1 MRARQPK
8 QLLLAL
14 LGELVVDRI
23 DEPVRASVLLEV
35 LEGASITAPTARAML
50 DRMSR
55 RGMLERVRVGR
66 EIAFALSAD
75 TGDVLR
81 EAAARV
87 HARHPFAPNG
97 TGWTLVTFSVAEEQ
111 RTVRHRLRATLAWEG
126 FAPLRDGLWI
136 APGEVDLESALEPL
150 GDALAP
156 HAVTAFRAEDL
167 RAYPVSRSVREAWD
181 IDAIRAEH
189 DRFLETWEAPGAS
202 DGTTT
207 AVSALVCLVADWLAL
222 LRRSALRTL
231 PEAVRGN
238 SSTMTTFLG
247 SLYRAILPSSCV
259 RTDAVSSDV
268 SVPARR
274 VTTAQGTS
282 PHWSSDT
289 PITATPETPSM
300 SLMRFSISAG

>member
-14 LGELVVDRI
+14 LGELVLDRI
-23 DEPVRASVLLEV
+23 DDPVRASVLLEV

-66 EIAFALSAD
+66 EIAFALSDD

-81 EAAARV
+81 EAAVRV
-87 HARHPFAPNG
+87 HAKHPFAPNG
-97 TGWTLVTFSVAEEQ
+97 TGWTLVTFSVPEDQ
-111 RTVRHRLRATLAWEG
+111 RTIRHRLRATLAWEG

-136 APGEVDLESALEPL
+136 APGEVDLEAALEPL

-189 DRFLETWEAPGAS
+189 ERFLETWEASGSS
-202 DGTTT
+202 DGAAT
-207 AVSALVCLVADWLAL
+207 AVSTLVCLVADWLAL
-222 LRRSALRTL
+222 LRADPRLPAEFMGEAWPAERSVA
-231 PEAVRGN
+231 A
-238 SSTMTTFLG
+238 
-247 SLYRAILPSSCV
+247 YRARREELTV
-259 RTDAVSSDV
+259 LAEREFMALH
-268 SVPARR
+268 ARSFG
-274 VTTAQGTS
+274 VVAA
-282 PHWSSDT
+282 PV
-289 PITATPETPSM
+289 
-300 SLMRFSISAG
+300 AGGR

>member
-14 LGELVVDRI
+14 LGALVVDRI
-23 DEPVRASVLLEV
+23 DEPIRASVVLEV

-66 EIAFALSAD
+66 EIAFSLSEE
-75 TGDVLR
+75 TEDVLR
-81 EAAARV
+81 EAGVRV
-87 HARHPFAPNG
+87 HASHPFAPNG
-97 TGWTLVTFSVAEEQ
+97 TGWTLVTFSVAEDQ

-150 GDALAP
+150 GEALAP

-167 RAYPVSRSVREAWD
+167 RAYPVSRSVREAWN

-189 DRFLETWEAPGAS
+189 DRFLETWEHPGAT
-202 DGTTT
+202 DGAAT

-222 LRRSALRTL
+222 LRADPRLPAEFMGDSWPSERSVTA
-231 PEAVRGN
+231 
-238 SSTMTTFLG
+238 
-247 SLYRAILPSSCV
+247 YRARFEELGALGEREFTELHARSFTAASAPV
-259 RTDAVSSDV
+259 VAG
-268 SVPARR
+268 PARLSR
-274 VTTAQGTS
+274 
-282 PHWSSDT
+282 
-289 PITATPETPSM
+289 
-300 SLMRFSISAG
+300 

>member
-1 MRARQPK
+1 MIERTENRVRARQPK

-23 DEPVRASVLLEV
+23 DDPVRASVLLEV
-35 LEGASITAPTARAML
+35 LEGASVTAPTARAML

-55 RGMLERVRVGR
+55 RGMLDRVRVGR
-66 EIAFALSAD
+66 EIAFALSDD
-75 TGDVLR
+75 TSDVLR
-81 EAAARV
+81 EAAVRV
-87 HARHPFAPNG
+87 HSKHPFAPNG
-97 TGWTLVTFSVAEEQ
+97 TGWTLVTFSLPEDQ

-136 APGEVDLESALEPL
+136 APGEVDLEAAFEPL

-189 DRFLETWEAPGAS
+189 NVFLETWGAPGAS
-202 DGTTT
+202 DGATT

-222 LRRSALRTL
+222 LRADPRL
-231 PEAVRGN
+231 PAEFMGDAWPSELSVA
-238 SSTMTTFLG
+238 T
-247 SLYRAILPSSCV
+247 YRARRDELAPRAEREFATLHARSLG
-259 RTDAVSSDV
+259 T
-268 SVPARR
+268 VPADAPLAASGGR
-274 VTTAQGTS
+274 
-282 PHWSSDT
+282 
-289 PITATPETPSM
+289 
-300 SLMRFSISAG
+300 

>member
-189 DRFLETWEAPGAS
+189 DQFLETWEAPGAS

-222 LRRSALRTL
+222 LRADPRLPAEFMGEAWPSDRSVA
-231 PEAVRGN
+231 A
-238 SSTMTTFLG
+238 
-247 SLYRAILPSSCV
+247 YRARRDELGALAEREFAALHARSFV
-259 RTDAVSSDV
+259 GA
-268 SVPARR
+268 PAPVIGGR
-274 VTTAQGTS
+274 
-282 PHWSSDT
+282 
-289 PITATPETPSM
+289 
-300 SLMRFSISAG
+300 

>member
-23 DEPVRASVLLEV
+23 REPVRASVLLEV

-55 RGMLERVRVGR
+55 RAMLERVRVGR
-66 EIAFALSAD
+66 EIAFSLSED
-75 TGDVLR
+75 TEDVLR
-81 EAAARV
+81 EAGARV
-87 HARHPFAPNG
+87 HSAQPFAPNG

-136 APGEVDLESALEPL
+136 APGEVDLEAALEPL

-189 DRFLETWEAPGAS
+189 DRFLDTWEHPGAT
-202 DGTTT
+202 DEATT

-222 LRRSALRTL
+222 LRADPRLPAEFMGAAWPADRSVA
-231 PEAVRGN
+231 A
-238 SSTMTTFLG
+238 
-247 SLYRAILPSSCV
+247 YRARRDELGPVAEREFAELHARSV
-259 RTDAVSSDV
+259 AAVSA
-268 SVPARR
+268 PAIGGR
-274 VTTAQGTS
+274 
-282 PHWSSDT
+282 
-289 PITATPETPSM
+289 
-300 SLMRFSISAG
+300 